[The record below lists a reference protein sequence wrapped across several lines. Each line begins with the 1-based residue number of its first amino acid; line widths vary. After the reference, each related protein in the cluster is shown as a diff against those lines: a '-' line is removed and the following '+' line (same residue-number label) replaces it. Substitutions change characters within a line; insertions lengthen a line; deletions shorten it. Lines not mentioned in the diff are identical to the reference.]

1 MTRKQHVK
9 WSFSNLLLYSMNVC
23 MNISEYIPYIYVWY
37 AWIYITNVL
46 LKTILL
52 LTIVIVCY
60 YCIKHP
66 SKQKDLLPN

>member
-1 MTRKQHVK
+1 M
-9 WSFSNLLLYSMNVC
+9 YDMP
-23 MNISEYIPYIYVWY
+23 EYISL
-37 AWIYITNVL
+37 TFL

-66 SKQKDLLPN
+66 SKQKDLLQISNINMESTNELAEIDIKIFHFNILMI

>member
-1 MTRKQHVK
+1 M
-9 WSFSNLLLYSMNVC
+9 YDMP
-23 MNISEYIPYIYVWY
+23 EYISL
-37 AWIYITNVL
+37 TFL